1 MPQATLNQI
10 LNQLQTLEPYELQQL
25 SQAIQGC
32 LADKQ
37 PITKQVAFHQALIA
51 SGLVRRIK
59 NSSFEQRTQQQLIE
73 SQGKPVSQTIIEER
87 R

>member
-1 MPQATLNQI
+1 MAQAILTQI
-10 LNQLQTLEPYELQQL
+10 LDQLQTLEPSELQQL
-25 SQAIQGC
+25 GQAVQNC
-32 LADKQ
+32 LADRQ
-37 PITKQVAFHQALIA
+37 PTAKRVAFHQALIA

-59 NSSFEQRTQQQLIE
+59 NSNFEQRTQQQLIE